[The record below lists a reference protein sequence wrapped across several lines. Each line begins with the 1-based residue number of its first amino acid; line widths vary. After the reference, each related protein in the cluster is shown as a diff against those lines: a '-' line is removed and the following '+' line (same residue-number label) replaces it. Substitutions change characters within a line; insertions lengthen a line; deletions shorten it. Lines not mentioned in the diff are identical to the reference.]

1 MTNAGISI
9 SPWGL
14 PTASARVF
22 RGTFAQLLRKL
33 RIGIMISR
41 GWEITFPAFVDMS
54 KQPDQNKVIF
64 PRGVD
69 FIDLPLHADDRGQ
82 LTVAEN
88 SSLPFEARRVFW
100 LTGVPEAAERGG
112 HAHSTCAEVLY
123 AVSGAVKIDLSDGTR
138 DLTVELSLPN
148 RGIVIPPM
156 VWCRL
161 YDFSP
166 NFVGLCFASET
177 YRPEGYFRSWEEF
190 RKNAM

>member
-1 MTNAGISI
+1 MA
-9 SPWGL
+9 
-14 PTASARVF
+14 
-22 RGTFAQLLRKL
+22 
-33 RIGIMISR
+33 
-41 GWEITFPAFVDMS
+41 
-54 KQPDQNKVIF
+54 KQPDQNKVMF

-100 LTGVPEAAERGG
+100 LTGVPEVAERGG

>member
-1 MTNAGISI
+1 M
-9 SPWGL
+9 
-14 PTASARVF
+14 
-22 RGTFAQLLRKL
+22 
-33 RIGIMISR
+33 
-41 GWEITFPAFVDMS
+41 
-54 KQPDQNKVIF
+54 F

-88 SSLPFEARRVFW
+88 SSLPFQA
-100 LTGVPEAAERGG
+100 GG

>member
-1 MTNAGISI
+1 MRGFQVLLGGSRTPSV
-9 SPWGL
+9 
-14 PTASARVF
+14 RVF
-22 RGTFAQLLRKL
+22 RGTFAQSFRKP

-166 NFVGLCFASET
+166 NFVGLCFASEA

-190 RKNAM
+190 RKNAI

>member
-1 MTNAGISI
+1 
-9 SPWGL
+9 
-14 PTASARVF
+14 
-22 RGTFAQLLRKL
+22 
-33 RIGIMISR
+33 
-41 GWEITFPAFVDMS
+41 MS
-54 KQPDQNKVIF
+54 KQPDQNKVMF

-82 LTVAEN
+82 LTVAEDR
-88 SSLPFEARRVFW
+88 SLPFEARRVFW

-190 RKNAM
+190 RKNAI